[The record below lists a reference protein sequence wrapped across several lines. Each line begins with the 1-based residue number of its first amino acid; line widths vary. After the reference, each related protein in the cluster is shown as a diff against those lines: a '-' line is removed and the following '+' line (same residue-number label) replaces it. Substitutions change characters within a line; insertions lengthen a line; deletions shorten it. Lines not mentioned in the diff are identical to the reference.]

1 MFCNLTVDFG
11 GVNFPAPFKDPE
23 VMYIG
28 FVSVF
33 SGCNRAVMGHPC
45 PDCQNPSLWKHKV
58 KTKFGLGDIVPFVKK
73 KMDLFRSIQKG
84 KRTMYFYTI
93 LGGEP
98 LDQSLEELTDV
109 HNLVEIGMGSRPPT
123 VLFSGYPHL
132 SRVDKQVQDYVER
145 RVNYLKL
152 GPYLGN
158 DFKRDDLE
166 SGLAT
171 ENQEWIVMNDI

>member
-11 GVNFPAPFKDPE
+11 GVNFPLPYKKPNTI
-23 VMYIG
+23 YIG

-33 SGCNRAVMGHPC
+33 SGCTRAKAGHPC
-45 PDCQNPSLWKHKV
+45 PDCQNPSLWEHVVTPQFCKEDITRFVSRKMKIFREIHKHSNV
-58 KTKFGLGDIVPFVKK
+58 V
-73 KMDLFRSIQKG
+73 
-84 KRTMYFYTI
+84 YFYSI

-98 LDQSLEELTDV
+98 LDQLAEELEEIHKMV
-109 HNLVEIGMGSRPPT
+109 QQGVGHPIPT

-132 SRVDKQVQDYVER
+132 TLADRRVQDYVAV

-158 DFKRDDLE
+158 QHRKLDLS

-171 ENQEWIVMNDI
+171 ENQEWLVINKW